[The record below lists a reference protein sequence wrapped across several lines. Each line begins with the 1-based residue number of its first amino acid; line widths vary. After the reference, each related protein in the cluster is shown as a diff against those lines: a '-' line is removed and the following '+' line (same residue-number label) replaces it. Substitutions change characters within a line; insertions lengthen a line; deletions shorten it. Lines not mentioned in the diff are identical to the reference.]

1 MEQKMGLLEFS
12 GGKVFLGIFTETEF
26 ISCSKPF
33 GTIKNNNFTNNENQN
48 RYKINMRDRE
58 MITMLD
64 TKYII
69 TKFNGTKQGTDILKE
84 SLPNVMELL
93 KEYIEKKE

>member
-1 MEQKMGLLEFS
+1 
-12 GGKVFLGIFTETEF
+12 
-26 ISCSKPF
+26 
-33 GTIKNNNFTNNENQN
+33 
-48 RYKINMRDRE
+48 MRDRE